1 MTTNTI
7 SRKEQILQIAQNM
20 FKERGFAA
28 ASMREIA
35 KSVGIEP
42 ASLYS
47 HYKSKD
53 EMLQQ
58 ICFKIANEFFEV
70 LYPIQN
76 SVSNPVDKLKRASA
90 AHINVIIHNLDA
102 SAVFFNEWKHLK
114 EPNLNRFLVMRN
126 EYEDGFRQIVQ
137 EGITLCEFKNLD
149 IDFLARLLFS
159 VLNGVHEW
167 YKKSGSVSPDE
178 VGERLGDFILNGLA
192 VE

>member
-1 MTTNTI
+1 MTTNTLT
-7 SRKEQILQIAQNM
+7 RKEQILQTAQNM
-20 FKERGFAA
+20 FKERGFTA

-35 KSVGIEP
+35 KTVGIEP
-42 ASLYS
+42 PSLYS
-47 HYKSKD
+47 HYKSKY

-58 ICFKIANEFFEV
+58 ICFKIANDFFEV
-70 LYPIQN
+70 LDPIQN
-76 SVSNPVDKLKRASA
+76 SVANPVDKLKLAAA
-90 AHINVIIHNLDA
+90 AHINVIINNLEA

-114 EPNLNRFLVMRN
+114 EPRLAEFLEMRN
-126 EYEDGFRQIVQ
+126 RYEDGFRQIVR

-149 IDFLARLLFS
+149 IDFTVRLIFS

-178 VGERLGDFILNGLA
+178 VGERLSDFILNGLS

>member
-1 MTTNTI
+1 MTTNTLT
-7 SRKEQILQIAQNM
+7 RKEQILQTAQNM
-20 FKERGFAA
+20 FKERGFTA

-35 KSVGIEP
+35 KTVGIEP
-42 ASLYS
+42 PSLYS

-53 EMLQQ
+53 EILQQ

-70 LYPIQN
+70 LDPIQN
-76 SVSNPVDKLKRASA
+76 SVSNPVDKLKRAIT

-114 EPNLNRFLVMRN
+114 EPSLGEFLEMRDR
-126 EYEDGFRQIVQ
+126 YENGFRQIVQ

-149 IDFLARLLFS
+149 IDFTVRLIFS

-167 YKKSGSVSPDE
+167 YRKSGSVSPDE
-178 VGERLGDFILNGLA
+178 VGERLSDFILNGLS